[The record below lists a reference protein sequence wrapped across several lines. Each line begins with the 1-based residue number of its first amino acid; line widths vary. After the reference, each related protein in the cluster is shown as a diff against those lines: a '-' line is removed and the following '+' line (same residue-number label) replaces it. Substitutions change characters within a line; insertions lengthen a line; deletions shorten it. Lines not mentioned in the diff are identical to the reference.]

1 MKNIIFCP
9 DGTWNRPGE
18 DDANDVSSTPTNVFK
33 LFTGLAGDD
42 KTTDICLA
50 DEQERV
56 HLDDA
61 GNLVQVAKYLH
72 GVGDSQNFLV
82 KVLGG
87 AFGAGIISRI
97 VRGYTFVSRYYEPGD
112 KIFLIGFSRGAYTA
126 RALGGL
132 IVAKGLLDATALDL
146 SDKVAA
152 YRLGSAVWY
161 DWRRDVLGNNPD
173 WLGCLAELI
182 VDLPAFLSQPPTPK
196 LVAGVPIE
204 AIAVW
209 DTVGALGIPVF
220 VSDAETRQLF
230 QFADTVL
237 SPLVQ
242 HGFHAIAVDEERAD
256 FTPTLW
262 TADPRILQYLW
273 PGSHADVGGGYTLA
287 NGESRLSDVP
297 RAWIADR
304 LENLGVLFSENPP
317 FALSA
322 DPTATAHRSYLHSPY
337 DVLPHG
343 RRTFPPGL
351 GISSGLAARLAA
363 GPVVAEPGEAPAA
376 YQPGNIGGAV
386 PCADD

>member
-18 DDANDVSSTPTNVFK
+18 DDVNDVSSTPTNVFK

-42 KTTDICLA
+42 KITDICLA
-50 DEQERV
+50 DEQERTHV
-56 HLDDA
+56 DEA

-82 KVLGG
+82 KILGG

-152 YRLGSAVWY
+152 YRWGSAVWY
-161 DWRRDVLGNNPD
+161 DWRRGALSANPD
-173 WLGCLAELI
+173 WLGRLAEAI

-196 LVAGVPIE
+196 LVTNVPIE

-230 QFADTVL
+230 QFADTNL
-237 SPLVQ
+237 NPLVQ
-242 HGFHAIAVDEERAD
+242 HGFHAIAVDEQRAD

-262 TADPRILQYLW
+262 TPDPRILQYLW
-273 PGSHADVGGGYTLA
+273 PGSHADVGGGYPLA
-287 NGESRLSDVP
+287 NGESRLSDTP

-304 LENLGVLFSENPP
+304 LENLGVLFSDDPP

-322 DPTATAHRSYLHSPY
+322 DPIATAHRSYLHSPY
-337 DVLPHG
+337 DVLPYG
-343 RRTFPPGL
+343 PRTFPPGL
-351 GISSGLAARLAA
+351 GISSGLAARMAA
-363 GPVVAEPGEAPAA
+363 GPVVAEPGEAPAI
-376 YQPGNIGGAV
+376 YQPTNIVGAV
-386 PCADD
+386 SCSDG